1 MLEYINKVII
11 LNMQKISHE
20 RNLIM
25 KDFIIMTDSCCDL
38 PRQYIEEK
46 AIPFVSLTC
55 SFMGK
60 EFYDDFGESLS
71 YKEFYEGMRSGEIPK
86 TSQPSPDAFYKIFK
100 DLLIQTKNII
110 YVCVS
115 TGLSGTLNSANI
127 AKNMILEELND
138 ANIAIVDTLTASL
151 GQGILVLKALEMKK
165 SGSTYGDIVKYL
177 EDIRPNFNT
186 YMTVNDLNYLK
197 KGGRISTAA
206 AMIGTILH
214 IKPLLTL
221 NDEGKVNAILKVK
234 GRKNVIS
241 KLAELVIKKIED
253 PEDQIIAICHG
264 DAEEEAFSLKELILK
279 ETKIKDVLVNH
290 IGPVVGAYGGPGA
303 LAIFFVGKHRQNHLI
318 DLPI

>member
-1 MLEYINKVII
+1 
-11 LNMQKISHE
+11 
-20 RNLIM
+20 M

-60 EFYDDFGESLS
+60 EFYDDFGKSLS

-86 TSQPSPDAFYKIFK
+86 TSQPSPDAIYKVFK
-100 DLLIQTKNII
+100 DSLTQAKNII

-127 AKNMILEELND
+127 AKNMILEEFND
-138 ANIAIVDTLTASL
+138 ANIAIMDTLTASL

-165 SGSTYGDIVKYL
+165 NGSTYDDIVNYL
-177 EDIRPNFNT
+177 EGIRPNFNT

-234 GRKNVIS
+234 GRKNVIN
-241 KLAELVIKKIED
+241 KLAELVIKKIEN
-253 PEDQIIAICHG
+253 PENQIIAICHG
-264 DAEEEAFSLKELILK
+264 DAEEEALGLKDLILK
-279 ETKIKDVLVNH
+279 ETKVKDVLINH

-318 DLPI
+318 DLPV